1 MVLFFN
7 EMNVAALTPDTA
19 VTISIKSVIASPVQ
33 HEKLNKCWFINEFA
47 TLLSLHPA
55 ATRHIHPGRSCLHQ
69 NIPRQ
74 RLQQQRE
81 AITESGLHWGES
93 VTVVSAA
100 PAGEMSWELT
110 SGLTGNTA
118 PDDDLVTTGD
128 NGPGARW
135 GSGVRLLSYCV
146 SNICFVE
153 FYLMESG
160 NLWDGPNYLGWEFA
174 TDND

>member
-1 MVLFFN
+1 MSLQ
-7 EMNVAALTPDTA
+7 
-19 VTISIKSVIASPVQ
+19 Q
-33 HEKLNKCWFINEFA
+33 HTFHC
-47 TLLSLHPA
+47 
-55 ATRHIHPGRSCLHQ
+55 PGCLDQ

-118 PDDDLVTTGD
+118 PDDDLVTTAVCSSPQAMMVISSFLIQ
-128 NGPGARW
+128 NLLGAFSANLDFPNVNTAPVSGIS
-135 GSGVRLLSYCV
+135 GSSISTLIGQ
-146 SNICFVE
+146 
-153 FYLMESG
+153 
-160 NLWDGPNYLGWEFA
+160 
-174 TDND
+174 